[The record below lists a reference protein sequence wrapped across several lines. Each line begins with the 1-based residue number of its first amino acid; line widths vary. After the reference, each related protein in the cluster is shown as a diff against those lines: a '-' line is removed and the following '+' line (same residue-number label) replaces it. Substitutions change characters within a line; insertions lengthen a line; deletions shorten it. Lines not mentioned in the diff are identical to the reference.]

1 MKKRSTIN
9 LNWQFVIIAALIVVV
24 TTVFAIANNY
34 PNINDRIIAV
44 RSGKCVS
51 MFLTEKGKVYL
62 LSSSDVESHF
72 GADYTSPLREICFPS
87 PIVDI
92 GVSST
97 CAYALSTN
105 GELWMWG
112 SNINGQLC
120 EADLEYKTTEPKR
133 MLLNWKIK
141 RVSICDYTCF
151 VETEDGILYVWG
163 NNSLGAIGVTDSI
176 TTNII
181 TTPTVAELYLDS
193 NETIEKITSGN
204 VSISVLSNN
213 NDLYRAGL
221 VVPFQQNNEFYSAT
235 YTRLMKEPTYS
246 FPAQIIKHCTG
257 TFFDLYILADG
268 SVFVNGYN
276 TEGELCTHG
285 TEYLAQPQKLEVA
298 FKIKDAVV
306 YENGAL
312 LLTQE
317 NDIYYMGYI
326 GDQLNN
332 RVRALVTSQKWKSLS
347 ISSTHAT
354 LLDTDGQPWIVQ
366 FPSGVNNEPMMYKL
380 SKDKLV
386 LDIYVAEK
394 TPNFAKEDVSKIV
407 CGCNTIIAVM
417 KDGKLFSWGL
427 DNSTWAAG
435 TGKPVVACEPTYVP
449 LKAIIE
455 DVYIGQGYCIAMSAD
470 GIIYTWGVYSGGNGT
485 TKELMVPKELSLP
498 ERVVK
503 MFPGTSTCIVQGESG
518 LLYQWGNPSAIV
530 SLNKDGKGLLTPVAI
545 ENIWNFTDFSLNH
558 TQALGLDKKGN
569 VWHWGEDY
577 TTEAIRQNSVPM
589 MINMPEEIVSIC
601 AGTTYCYAIGKSGT
615 LYGWGRNNWN
625 NLLKGDNAII
635 IEQPTALLVEYDF
648 KEIKSPYLSTLAVTQ
663 ENYVLNWGLKIGG
676 EDLEVCELPE
686 CISRNKDIDEFSC
699 SADLG
704 VVDYEDG
711 SFQIMN
717 NKYYNPFERK
727 EEE

>member
-1 MKKRSTIN
+1 
-9 LNWQFVIIAALIVVV
+9 
-24 TTVFAIANNY
+24 
-34 PNINDRIIAV
+34 
-44 RSGKCVS
+44 
-51 MFLTEKGKVYL
+51 
-62 LSSSDVESHF
+62 
-72 GADYTSPLREICFPS
+72 
-87 PIVDI
+87 
-92 GVSST
+92 
-97 CAYALSTN
+97 
-105 GELWMWG
+105 
-112 SNINGQLC
+112 
-120 EADLEYKTTEPKR
+120 
-133 MLLNWKIK
+133 
-141 RVSICDYTCF
+141 
-151 VETEDGILYVWG
+151 
-163 NNSLGAIGVTDSI
+163 
-176 TTNII
+176 
-181 TTPTVAELYLDS
+181 
-193 NETIEKITSGN
+193 
-204 VSISVLSNN
+204 
-213 NDLYRAGL
+213 
-221 VVPFQQNNEFYSAT
+221 
-235 YTRLMKEPTYS
+235 
-246 FPAQIIKHCTG
+246 
-257 TFFDLYILADG
+257 
-268 SVFVNGYN
+268 
-276 TEGELCTHG
+276 
-285 TEYLAQPQKLEVA
+285 
-298 FKIKDAVV
+298 
-306 YENGAL
+306 
-312 LLTQE
+312 
-317 NDIYYMGYI
+317 
-326 GDQLNN
+326 
-332 RVRALVTSQKWKSLS
+332 
-347 ISSTHAT
+347 
-354 LLDTDGQPWIVQ
+354 
-366 FPSGVNNEPMMYKL
+366 
-380 SKDKLV
+380 
-386 LDIYVAEK
+386 
-394 TPNFAKEDVSKIV
+394 
-407 CGCNTIIAVM
+407 
-417 KDGKLFSWGL
+417 
-427 DNSTWAAG
+427 
-435 TGKPVVACEPTYVP
+435 
-449 LKAIIE
+449 
-455 DVYIGQGYCIAMSAD
+455 MSAD